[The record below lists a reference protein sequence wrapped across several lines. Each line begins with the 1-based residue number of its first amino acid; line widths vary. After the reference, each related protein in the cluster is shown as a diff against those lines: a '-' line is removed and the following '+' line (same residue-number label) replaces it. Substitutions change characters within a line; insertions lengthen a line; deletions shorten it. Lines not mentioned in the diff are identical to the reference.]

1 MLTVED
7 IEYAVS
13 QMERYGIEEGV
24 SGYRKYYADE
34 TPEEDGED
42 GFYEGPN
49 LYFTIQFYKDGGAV
63 KWDVVEDL
71 IDYPDYYQGIGSRDI
86 DDDAVAYQAVI
97 PCEFSTTGIASFS
110 DMEILNAMFENG
122 YDEPLIDNTEE
133 GLQR

>member
-34 TPEEDGED
+34 APEEDGDSMVYD
-42 GFYEGPN
+42 GPY

-71 IDYPDYYQGIGSRDI
+71 IDYPDYYQSIGSTDI
-86 DDDAVAYQAVI
+86 DDDAVAFQAVI